1 MISRWLHTFFLAL
14 AAALLAPY
22 FRRSQRVK
30 RTFVNP

>member
-1 MISRWLHTFFLAL
+1 L